1 MNYDKF
7 FSQNIDSIKDQG
19 LYRTFADIERESG
32 SFPYALKHQDGKAE
46 KIIVWCSNDY
56 LGLGQNKEIIE
67 AMKRALDQ
75 VGTGAGGTRNIS
87 GTNHYHILLERE
99 ICYLH
104 KKQSSLLFNSGYV
117 ANEATLS
124 TLGSHLPNCLMISDA
139 NNHASMIQG
148 IRSANCEKK
157 IFSHNDT
164 DELETILKNETTD
177 RAKIVVAESIYSM
190 DGDIA
195 PIKKIAQI
203 AKKYN
208 ALTYID
214 EVHAVGMYGERGAGI
229 AELQG
234 VAQNID
240 IIQGTLAK
248 AFGVI
253 GGYVAGTSGCIDFI
267 RSFAPGFIFTTALPP
282 TIAAGAYT
290 SLHYLKYNSKERSDL
305 HKKAELL
312 KKLLKKAK
320 LPATQSPSHIVP
332 LIVGDSRL
340 CKQVSNQLLEQHSIY
355 SQPIFYP
362 TVPRGKA
369 RLRFTPTPLHTN
381 QMILDLVEALKDIW
395 QKLKLKK
402 AA

>member
-1 MNYDKF
+1 MNYEKF
-7 FSQNIDSIKDQG
+7 FLENINSIKNQG

-56 LGLGQNKEIIE
+56 LGLGQNKKIID
-67 AMKRALDQ
+67 AMKGALDR

-87 GTNHYHILLERE
+87 GPSHYHVLLERE

-104 KKQSSLLFNSGYV
+104 QKQSSLLFNSGYI

-139 NNHASMIQG
+139 MNHASMIHG

-157 IFSHNDT
+157 IFSHNNIDH
-164 DELETILKNETTD
+164 LEEILKEEDIN
-177 RAKIVVAESIYSM
+177 RAKVVVIESIYSM

-195 PIKKIAQI
+195 PVKKIVHI

-208 ALTYID
+208 ALTYVD

-234 VAQNID
+234 AAKKVD

-253 GGYVAGTSGCIDFI
+253 GGYIAGESKCVDFI
-267 RSFAPGFIFTTALPP
+267 RSFASGFIFTTALPP
-282 TIAAGAYT
+282 AVAAGAYA
-290 SLHYLKYNSKERSDL
+290 SLHYLKYSEKERSDL
-305 HKKAELL
+305 RKKSELL

-320 LPATQSPSHIVP
+320 LPAIPSPSHIVP
-332 LIVGDSRL
+332 VVIGDSRL
-340 CKQVSNQLLEQHSIY
+340 CKEASNQLLEQHSIY
-355 SQPIFYP
+355 AQPIFYP

-381 QMILDLVEALKDIW
+381 QMIRDLVEALKDIW
-395 QKLKLKK
+395 EKLKLKK